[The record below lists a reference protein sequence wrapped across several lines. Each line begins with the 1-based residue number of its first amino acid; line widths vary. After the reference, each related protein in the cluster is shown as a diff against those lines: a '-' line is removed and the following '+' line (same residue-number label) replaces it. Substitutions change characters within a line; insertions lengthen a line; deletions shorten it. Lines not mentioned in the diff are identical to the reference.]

1 MMKKVLK
8 EKSQRC
14 KRFWFRPVIT
24 GVCLPL
30 YLEII
35 RKTWRG
41 FFKYI
46 IIKSTTM
53 KKVKN
58 AFLLLLSAAI
68 IFSGCKNMSKSQKGV
83 LIGAGAG
90 GAVGAGVGKAAGNT
104 ALGAIIG
111 ATVGGVAGGIIG
123 KKMDKQ
129 AEEIAKIPGAEV
141 KRVGEGINVTFEE
154 GVLFG
159 YDKSNVTES
168 AEKKLD
174 QLAEI
179 LNKYPDTYVLIEG
192 HTDATGTD
200 DYNLSLSQRRADAV
214 SSELREKAVTGK
226 RIKTAWYGEVQ
237 PKYPND
243 TEANRAK
250 NRRVEFAIY
259 ANEELIKDAKQEAI
273 SKN

>member
-1 MMKKVLK
+1 MK
-8 EKSQRC
+8 R
-14 KRFWFRPVIT
+14 
-24 GVCLPL
+24 
-30 YLEII
+30 
-35 RKTWRG
+35 
-41 FFKYI
+41 
-46 IIKSTTM
+46 
-53 KKVKN
+53 VKN
-58 AFLLLLSAAI
+58 VFLLLGSI
-68 IFSGCKNMSKSQKGV
+68 IIILSGCKSMNKTQKGV

-123 KKMDKQ
+123 RKMDKQ
-129 AEEIAKIPGAEV
+129 AEEISQIPGAEV

-159 YDKSNVTES
+159 YDKFNVTEP

-192 HTDATGTD
+192 HTDATGSD
-200 DYNLSLSQRRADAV
+200 EYNRSLSQKRAEAV
-214 SSELREKAVTGK
+214 SDELREKNVVSK
-226 RIKTAWYGEVQ
+226 RIKTAWYGEGQ
-237 PKYPND
+237 PTYSND

-259 ANEELIKDAKQEAI
+259 ASEELIKQAKQEAS
-273 SKN
+273 SKSE

>member
-1 MMKKVLK
+1 MK
-8 EKSQRC
+8 R
-14 KRFWFRPVIT
+14 
-24 GVCLPL
+24 
-30 YLEII
+30 
-35 RKTWRG
+35 
-41 FFKYI
+41 
-46 IIKSTTM
+46 
-53 KKVKN
+53 VKN
-58 AFLLLLSAAI
+58 VFLLLVGI
-68 IFSGCKNMSKSQKGV
+68 TTIVSGCKNMNKTQKGV

-123 KKMDKQ
+123 RKMDKQ
-129 AEEIAKIPGAEV
+129 AEEISQIPGAEV

-159 YDKSNVTES
+159 YDKFNVTEP

-192 HTDATGTD
+192 HTDATGSD
-200 DYNLSLSQRRADAV
+200 EYNRSLSQKRAQAV
-214 SSELREKAVTGK
+214 SDELREKNVVGK
-226 RIKTAWYGEVQ
+226 RIKTAWYGEGQ
-237 PKYPND
+237 PKYSND

-259 ANEELIKDAKQEAI
+259 ASEELIKQAKQEAS
-273 SKN
+273 SKTE

>member
-1 MMKKVLK
+1 MK
-8 EKSQRC
+8 RI
-14 KRFWFRPVIT
+14 RN
-24 GVCLPL
+24 
-30 YLEII
+30 II
-35 RKTWRG
+35 
-41 FFKYI
+41 
-46 IIKSTTM
+46 
-53 KKVKN
+53 V
-58 AFLLLLSAAI
+58 LLLGATM

-90 GAVGAGVGKAAGNT
+90 GAVGAGIGKAAGNT

-129 AEEIAKIPGAEV
+129 AEEISKIPGAEV

-159 YDKSNVTES
+159 YDRFDITSS
-168 AEKKLD
+168 AETKLE

-179 LNKYPDTYVLIEG
+179 LNKYPDTYVLVEG
-192 HTDATGTD
+192 HTDSKGTD
-200 DYNLSLSQRRADAV
+200 NYNETLSEKRALAV
-214 SSELREKAVTGK
+214 SDELRDKNVKSK
-226 RIKTAWYGEVQ
+226 RIKTAWYGETQ
-237 PKYPND
+237 PKYSNE
-243 TEANRAK
+243 TEASRAK

-259 ANEELIKDAKQEAI
+259 ANEELIEKAKQEAV

>member
-1 MMKKVLK
+1 MK
-8 EKSQRC
+8 RI
-14 KRFWFRPVIT
+14 RN
-24 GVCLPL
+24 
-30 YLEII
+30 II
-35 RKTWRG
+35 
-41 FFKYI
+41 
-46 IIKSTTM
+46 
-53 KKVKN
+53 V
-58 AFLLLLSAAI
+58 LLLGATM

-90 GAVGAGVGKAAGNT
+90 GAVGAGIGKAAGNT

-129 AEEIAKIPGAEV
+129 AEEISKIPGAEV

-159 YDKSNVTES
+159 YDRFDITSS
-168 AEKKLD
+168 AENKLE

-179 LNKYPDTYVLIEG
+179 LNKYPDTYVLVEG
-192 HTDATGTD
+192 HTDSKGTD
-200 DYNLSLSQRRADAV
+200 SYNETLSEKRALAV
-214 SSELREKAVTGK
+214 SDELRDKNVKSK
-226 RIKTAWYGEVQ
+226 RIKTAWYGETQ
-237 PKYPND
+237 PKYSNE
-243 TEANRAK
+243 TEASRAK

-259 ANEELIKDAKQEAI
+259 ANEELIEKAKQEAV